1 MKMRTKLHAIVLGG
15 IVTSLLLLAACGKKG
30 DKSDSGSAAI
40 KPGSTDDLGQRNFSG
55 DLKLAVQGRQLF
67 IEYNCYGCHGGLAG
81 GAMGP
86 SLRDTT
92 WKFGGSD
99 SAIYHSIHDGRPM
112 GMPPWAGRLTDRQ
125 IGAIIEYIHSI
136 RTKAEPQFFFAQGG
150 DTTAA
155 PSANAAPPPSPN
167 PIPMPGQRPDTVRNP
182 TKKTE

>member
-1 MKMRTKLHAIVLGG
+1 MRTKLQAIGLGFA
-15 IVTSLLLLAACGKKG
+15 VASLLLLAACGKGSG
-30 DKSDSGSAAI
+30 DQDRSGA
-40 KPGSTDDLGQRNFSG
+40 KPGNPGDMGQRTFSG
-55 DLKLAVQGRQLF
+55 DEKLAVQGRQLF
-67 IEYNCYGCHGGLAG
+67 IENNCYGCHGGLAG

-99 SAIYHSIHDGRPM
+99 SSIYHSIHDGRPM
-112 GMPPWAGRLTDRQ
+112 GMPPWAGRLNDRQ

-155 PSANAAPPPSPN
+155 PAASAAPPPAVN
-167 PIPMPGQRPDTVRNP
+167 PIPMPGPSHDTVNHKSP
-182 TKKTE
+182 KKTD